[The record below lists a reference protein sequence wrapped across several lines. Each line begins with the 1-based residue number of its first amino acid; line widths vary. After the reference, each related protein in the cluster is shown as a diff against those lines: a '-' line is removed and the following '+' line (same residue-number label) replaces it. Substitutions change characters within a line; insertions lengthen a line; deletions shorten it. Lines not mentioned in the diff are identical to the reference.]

1 MNYEESLQQLETIV
15 RKMENNKFGIDE
27 LSEQLKS
34 ALEIIKQC
42 KEKLNKTDSEIK
54 KILEKS

>member
-1 MNYEESLQQLETIV
+1 
-15 RKMENNKFGIDE
+15 MENNEFGIDE

>member
-15 RKMENNKFGIDE
+15 RKMENNEFGIDE